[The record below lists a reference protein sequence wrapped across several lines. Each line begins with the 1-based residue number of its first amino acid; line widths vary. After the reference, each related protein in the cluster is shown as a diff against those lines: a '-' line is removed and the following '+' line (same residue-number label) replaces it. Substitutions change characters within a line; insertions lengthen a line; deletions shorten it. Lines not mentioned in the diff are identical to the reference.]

1 MAAETEKPKAA
12 AEVRDPKTGHFIT
25 GHSGHPGAGRP
36 KGSGRQQLARE
47 FIESLQKTWSEHGD
61 AVLTKLVEEDPAA
74 VLRAMTAIMPKE
86 IDLNVN
92 RFDDMS
98 LEQLKN
104 QYAALAREARALGLD
119 LGAGDPASLH

>member
-1 MAAETEKPKAA
+1 MADDNEKPKPAKD
-12 AEVRDPKTGHFIT
+12 RDTGRFLT
-25 GHSGHPGAGRP
+25 GNSGGGRP
-36 KGSGRQQLARE
+36 KGSRQELARE
-47 FIESLQKTWSEHGD
+47 FLDDMRTIWSECGKD
-61 AVLTKLVEEDPAA
+61 VLMRVVESDPATF
-74 VLRAMTAIMPKE
+74 LRAMTAIMPKE

-119 LGAGDPASLH
+119 LGAGDSASLH

>member
-1 MAAETEKPKAA
+1 MADKPQVKKD
-12 AEVRDPKTGHFIT
+12 E
-25 GHSGHPGAGRP
+25 SGRFLKGNIGGPGRP

-61 AVLTKLVEEDPAA
+61 TVLARLVDDDPAS
-74 VLRAMTAIMPKE
+74 VLRAMVAIMPKE

-119 LGAGDPASLH
+119 FGAGDSASLH